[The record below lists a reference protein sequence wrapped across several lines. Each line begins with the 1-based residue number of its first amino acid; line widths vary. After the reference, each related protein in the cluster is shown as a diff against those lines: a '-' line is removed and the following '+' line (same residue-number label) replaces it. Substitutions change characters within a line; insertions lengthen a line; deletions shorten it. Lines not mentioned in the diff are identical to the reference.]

1 MMAFKAKAKAKVNI
15 PLPLDALKGTLS
27 QVAPS
32 SKVVAGLTLPK
43 SCQANAMITCVSQAR
58 GPLHPPSRDTTPGGL
73 ISPCSGRDS
82 VKSLRSSFTESYP
95 QTPKVVGQLL
105 TVRL

>member
-1 MMAFKAKAKAKVNI
+1 MMAFKAKAKVNI
-15 PLPLDALKGTLS
+15 PLPLDALKGALS

-43 SCQANAMITCVSQAR
+43 SCQANAMVTCVSQAR
-58 GPLHPPSRDTTPGGL
+58 DSPHPPSRDTGPCGL

-82 VKSLRSSFTESYP
+82 VKSLRSSYTGLYP
-95 QTPKVVGQLL
+95 
-105 TVRL
+105 